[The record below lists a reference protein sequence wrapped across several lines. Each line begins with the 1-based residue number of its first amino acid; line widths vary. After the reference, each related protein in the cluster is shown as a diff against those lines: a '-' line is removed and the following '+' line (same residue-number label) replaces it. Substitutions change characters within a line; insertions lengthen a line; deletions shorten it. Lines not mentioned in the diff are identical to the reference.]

1 MAWASCGTAPFHVG
15 RRVLAAVVHAGRQ
28 PVRGFPGP
36 RSEMHPRAS
45 ADSRSNSCF
54 AAIRSHVRQ
63 GPVPNGTVSY
73 QPSLAMT
80 FRVMAALGA
89 ATHVFGG
96 ESSKDVGDRAKPAKP
111 PAKPG
116 HETEAD
122 RLADMG
128 QHQRRFVSQETKRD
142 GRETD
147 CGRVSFVAAESRV
160 IPNETAVRHQDSSAR
175 LGLLRPRCHGKR
187 PASNA
192 EGVAHGVSA
201 AFAGG
206 VCKIPAPEAH
216 APESLEADQ
225 GVAAAVA
232 DRALGI
238 SAPEA
243 HAPEGFEA
251 GPVNPAVPPGGANQ
265 YPASVG
271 RSASQLRRI
280 LHPHAG
286 MEMRIHP
293 PRGLPADPRRRLQV
307 GQPRHLHPARR
318 AEMVQQRPLA
328 RRADALRSRPV
339 RSPGSPSTGRR
350 GAW

>member
-160 IPNETAVRHQDSSAR
+160 IPNETAVRHQDFLSPPWPPAAALPRQAPSIERRGGRPWR
-175 LGLLRPRCHGKR
+175 LGRVRRRCVQNSRTRSPCTRKPRGRP
-187 PASNA
+187 
-192 EGVAHGVSA
+192 
-201 AFAGG
+201 
-206 VCKIPAPEAH
+206 
-216 APESLEADQ
+216 
-225 GVAAAVA
+225 
-232 DRALGI
+232 
-238 SAPEA
+238 
-243 HAPEGFEA
+243 
-251 GPVNPAVPPGGANQ
+251 
-265 YPASVG
+265 G
-271 RSASQLRRI
+271 RSGCGCRQGTRNFRTRSPCTRR
-280 LHPHAG
+280 
-286 MEMRIHP
+286 
-293 PRGLPADPRRRLQV
+293 
-307 GQPRHLHPARR
+307 
-318 AEMVQQRPLA
+318 
-328 RRADALRSRPV
+328 LRSRARQPGRAARRREPISGLGWPV
-339 RSPGSPSTGRR
+339 RVPATTHSPCAHRDGNAHTPAAPSHG
-350 GAW
+350 